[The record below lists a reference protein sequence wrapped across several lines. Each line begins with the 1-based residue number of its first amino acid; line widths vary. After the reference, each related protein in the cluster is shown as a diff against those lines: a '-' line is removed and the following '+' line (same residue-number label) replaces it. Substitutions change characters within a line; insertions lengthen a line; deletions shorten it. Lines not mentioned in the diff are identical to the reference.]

1 MIVVQLIE
9 IQFLAHSLQIHYIEL
24 FGPLSFSLLG
34 LELKRAPTYMII
46 VSIKKKIIIV
56 VREWK

>member
-24 FGPLSFSLLG
+24 FGPLSFLLLG
-34 LELKRAPTYMII
+34 PELKRAPTYMII
-46 VSIKKKIIIV
+46 VSIKKNNNYCC
-56 VREWK
+56 